1 MGALE
6 DIIYYNILPRLPAK
20 SLLRFKCVSKVWY
33 DLINSSGFINM
44 QHKRTLV
51 SPTSDDTILV
61 VPGVFNVSSYTY
73 FDATQPTNN
82 RKLLPHAPA
91 PAIIVGC
98 CNGLICLRFE
108 RGCLGLCDPLNNWG
122 DCRIIPP
129 RIDIITS
136 NSTESH
142 GYGFGYDDVSR
153 VYKIVN
159 IETSYMGYTRASKVY
174 VLSSGIGSWQEV
186 WGVPTHTAAFGAS
199 VSTNNK
205 LHWILR
211 CIPDHD
217 HNHGDC
223 YIVTLDLH
231 TEVFG
236 KMSIP
241 SSKENYP
248 WTGCDM
254 IVSSGLLYLHMP
266 NNKDGRVDSIAEIWV
281 MKEYGVADSWTKL
294 HNYAPGAFRYRG
306 WQIWLIDFKLG
317 RVLLANYFHTVRTT
331 VEPFWYNLQDSSTTK
346 VDVPHIRRIREG
358 KPWVCVS
365 SLISTPHLQS
375 FTSFTL
381 GMRECPKEFFHYDV
395 IQARIDDLKL

>member
-6 DIIYYNILPRLPAK
+6 DIIYNNILPRLPAK
-20 SLLRFKCVSKVWY
+20 SLLRFKCVSKIWY
-33 DLINSSGFINM
+33 DLINSSDFINL

-61 VPGVFNVSSYTY
+61 VPSFYNVSSYTY

-91 PAIIVGC
+91 PVIIVGC

-129 RIDIITS
+129 RIDIITT
-136 NSTESH
+136 NSTNSH
-142 GYGFGYDDVSR
+142 GYGFGYDYVSR

-159 IETSYMGYTRASKVY
+159 IESSPFFNRVY
-174 VLSSGIGSWQEV
+174 VLSSGIGFWQEV
-186 WGVPTHTAAFGAS
+186 WGGVPIHTAAFGAG

-211 CIPDHD
+211 YS
-217 HNHGDC
+217 DC
-223 YIVTLDLH
+223 YIVSFDLH

-236 KMSIP
+236 KISIP
-241 SSKENYP
+241 STSKDNYP

-254 IVSSGLLYLHMP
+254 IVSDGLLYLHMP
-266 NNKDGRVDSIAEIWV
+266 NNKDGIVDFIAEIWV

-294 HNYAPGAFRYRG
+294 HSYPPGAFRYRG
-306 WQIWLIDFKLG
+306 WHIWLIDFKLG

-331 VEPFWYNLQDSSTTK
+331 VEPFWYDLQDTSTTK
-346 VDVPHIRRIREG
+346 VDVPYIRRIREG

-381 GMRECPKEFFHYDV
+381 SLSECPTEFFRDDV
-395 IQARIDDLKL
+395 IQARIDDLLNLGNYN